1 MPSLFKREARGDL
14 TTQTEEEK
22 GTVTIK
28 QQEAGESREAVSA
41 EGGAV
46 SQGQQ
51 ATQFWKLEMAR
62 KQSPPECLA
71 LTTWCSQRSED
82 VSRLMTSGTVRAHTH
97 TQLMP
102 PSLGKFVTAASGN
115 AHAVPHCAL
124 VLSRHTTLTSAG
136 FCRPLL

>member
-1 MPSLFKREARGDL
+1 M
-14 TTQTEEEK
+14 
-22 GTVTIK
+22 TIK

-97 TQLMP
+97 T
-102 PSLGKFVTAASGN
+102 
-115 AHAVPHCAL
+115 AHAAEFGEV
-124 VLSRHTTLTSAG
+124 RHSSQWKRTRCT
-136 FCRPLL
+136 PLRLGTQQAHYAD